1 MTSAVERLPKSTIK
15 ITITLPWNEVKNTY
29 EHVMEEV
36 IATAEVSGFR
46 KGKAPR
52 KLVEDKIDKTKVYQ
66 EVIQHIVP
74 KTYADS
80 VKQHDLKPIV
90 SPRITITKAKENED
104 WQFEAL
110 TCEQPPVVLGKYKE
124 EIAKL
129 KATKK
134 IWVPGKDIKKQEEE
148 EKKGVELSQVLR
160 VLLNSAQVEIP
171 DMLVENQANKK
182 LSELVDQVRT
192 LGMTVEQYLMS
203 KGITSE
209 QLRAQYAREAEETLK
224 LEFILESIADLE
236 KVVISD
242 KEIDEAI
249 NAVKDEKERA
259 NLGAQRYYIS
269 MILRRQKTLDSL
281 TKPIV

>member
-1 MTSAVERLPKSTIK
+1 MISSVEKLPKSTIK

-36 IATAEVSGFR
+36 VADAEVSGFR

-66 EVIQHIVP
+66 EVVQHIVP
-74 KTYADS
+74 KAYADS
-80 VKQHDLKPIV
+80 VKEHNLKPIV

-104 WQFEAL
+104 WQFEAS
-110 TCEQPPVVLGKYKE
+110 TCEQPPVTLGQYKE

-129 KATKK
+129 KAAKK

-148 EKKGVELSQVLR
+148 DKKGVELSQVLR
-160 VLLNSAQVEIP
+160 VLLNNAKVEIP
-171 DMLVENQANKK
+171 NMLIEDQANKK
-182 LSELVDQVRT
+182 LTDLVDQVRT

-203 KGITSE
+203 KGITSD

-224 LEFILESIADLE
+224 LEFILESIADAE

-249 NAVKDEKERA
+249 SAIKDEKERQ
-259 NLGAQRYYIS
+259 NLSSQRYYIS